1 MFVYMF
7 SHPKTIT
14 TAEPHVTRPH
24 LKEEGLQ
31 IDDTHEPGL
40 RRLQTSML
48 SRLCAF
54 FSKPVD
60 ALHGAASISCCSRT
74 GAVGQD

>member
-7 SHPKTIT
+7 PHTKTIT
-14 TAEPHVTRPH
+14 TAESHVTRPH

-31 IDDTHEPGL
+31 IDDTHELGL
-40 RRLQTSML
+40 RRLQTSTL
-48 SRLCAF
+48 SRLCAL

-60 ALHGAASISCCSRT
+60 AVHGAASISCCSRT
-74 GAVGQD
+74 RAVGQD